1 MPEVLRKPLKLAC
14 HGLGLRYPP
23 DLEPEGLYP
32 ILDNMVSRTE
42 GTIEPRRQI
51 TQKSSY
57 PDPVHSIRR
66 LNNNAS
72 DTPASVLIVGSGT
85 KLYRNTTE
93 IESGFSGLPLAML
106 PIRPLSSPSP

>member
-1 MPEVLRKPLKLAC
+1 MPEVVRKVQKFLC

-42 GTIEPRRQI
+42 GTIEPRRPI
-51 TQKSSY
+51 TQQSSY

-66 LNNNAS
+66 LNDTAA
-72 DTPASVLIVGSGT
+72 DTPTSVLIVGSGT

-93 IESGFSGLPLAML
+93 VESGFSGLPLAM
-106 PIRPLSSPSP
+106 